1 MRDDTRVPPLPTSGE
16 ADREKKRTRGKEGEG
31 EGARERERERE
42 RESDRHIWRNHRA
55 RRKQKITGLRLVLFG
70 AAHTGGTA
78 REEGRGRGERG
89 RDGEAAGMRD
99 GDALLFLE

>member
-31 EGARERERERE
+31 EGARERERE

-89 RDGEAAGMRD
+89 RDGETAGMRD